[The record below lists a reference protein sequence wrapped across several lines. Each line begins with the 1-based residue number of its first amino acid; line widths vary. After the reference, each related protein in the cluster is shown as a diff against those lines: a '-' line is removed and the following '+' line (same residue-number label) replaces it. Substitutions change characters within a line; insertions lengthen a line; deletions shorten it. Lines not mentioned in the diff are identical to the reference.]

1 MPKVAN
7 PRVAMPAMTLN
18 FDMDSFSVDAWVNLQ
33 GSGTP
38 TSPTRTLV
46 EKYDGLGGGYALQLA
61 GQHICFFIRSSSG
74 SEESLCTAHS
84 VPATGWHL
92 LVWSMDRESDEV
104 RIYVDGALEG
114 TFSIAGFSGPITSS
128 ADLEIGRSF
137 EGWIDELEIFDAA
150 LDTEEIATLY
160 GAGGRGKCKTP

>member
-1 MPKVAN
+1 M
-7 PRVAMPAMTLN
+7 
-18 FDMDSFSVDAWVNLQ
+18 
-33 GSGTP
+33 
-38 TSPTRTLV
+38 
-46 EKYDGLGGGYALQLA
+46 
-61 GQHICFFIRSSSG
+61 
-74 SEESLCTAHS
+74 
-84 VPATGWHL
+84 
-92 LVWSMDRESDEV
+92 
-104 RIYVDGALEG
+104 DGALEG